1 MRPAAPTVQKRIID
15 HFGAGS
21 IPAVTPSPVS
31 VGEPAGTTSTS
42 TAVTA
47 PLPDVNYKVTS
58 TFEQDDDYLYFP
70 PEDSRFLLNLG
81 AEADDTARRLNK
93 LQDYTNGLLAAI
105 KRLNNLKVNPPLEV
119 SK

>member
-15 HFGAGS
+15 RFGSGDV
-21 IPAVTPSPVS
+21 PAIAPTS
-31 VGEPAGTTSTS
+31 VPAGATSVT
-42 TAVTA
+42 TAVSA
-47 PLPDVNYKVTS
+47 PLPEVNTNVTS
-58 TFEQDDDYLYFP
+58 MLVQDDDYLYFP

-81 AEADDTARRLNK
+81 AEADDTARRLNS

-105 KRLNNLKVNPPLEV
+105 KRLNDLKVNPTSGA

>member
-15 HFGAGS
+15 RFGSGD
-21 IPAVTPSPVS
+21 IPAVAPTPSVAAGAVS
-31 VGEPAGTTSTS
+31 TT
-42 TAVTA
+42 TAVSS

-81 AEADDTARRLNK
+81 AEADDTARRLNS
-93 LQDYTNGLLAAI
+93 LQEYTNGLLAAI
-105 KRLNNLKVNPPLEV
+105 RRLNNLKVNPPTEV

>member
-15 HFGAGS
+15 RFGSGDIPTTVSTDIAAGS
-21 IPAVTPSPVS
+21 TS
-31 VGEPAGTTSTS
+31 VS

-47 PLPDVNYKVTS
+47 PLPEVNTKVTS
-58 TFEQDDDYLYFP
+58 MFEQDDDYLYFP

-81 AEADDTARRLNK
+81 AEADDTARRLNN

-105 KRLNNLKVNPPLEV
+105 KRLNNLKVNPTAEV
-119 SK
+119 TK